1 MMCSH
6 TNTHLSPEAHG
17 VLVYVHYQNTTDHY
31 GNAGTLCRT
40 TCDHSSH
47 FFFAAGRKNNGT
59 LDGLLF
65 IINSVKLHLTA

>member
-17 VLVYVHYQNTTDHY
+17 VLVYVHIKTPLTTMETQ
-31 GNAGTLCRT
+31 ALFVVQPVIRRPI
-40 TCDHSSH
+40 

-65 IINSVKLHLTA
+65 VINSVKLRLTA